1 VTTALEI
8 PSHAR
13 AQQSDSCAG
22 HDPHCRST
30 LPCIFVNALR
40 RLNSCM
46 FKRRLSASKP
56 AAEPQIAA
64 ASHGVGRRSWHLA
77 HSTIYTPTRCFSCT
91 QAASYLP
98 ARSLQLAPSSNGD
111 SNSGVYSHQ
120 RSSDPRPPR
129 QTMSSMQFNMPLHL
143 C

>member
-1 VTTALEI
+1 MTTALEI

-22 HDPHCRST
+22 YDPHCRST

-40 RLNSCM
+40 RLNPCM

-64 ASHGVGRRSWHLA
+64 ASHGAGRRSWHTEPSTHPPGASLA
-77 HSTIYTPTRCFSCT
+77 RKQLRICLPGRCSLP
-91 QAASYLP
+91 QAQTAIATAALFTS
-98 ARSLQLAPSSNGD
+98 AI
-111 SNSGVYSHQ
+111 Q
-120 RSSDPRPPR
+120 RSSPLETDL
-129 QTMSSMQFNMPLHL
+129 SGMQFNMPLHYL